1 MSETNIPQPN
11 PSQTTIGRG
20 TFSMIDPISVV
31 NFPESPTKLIKKR
44 IEVQIQPVQQPSKPT
59 QSPLVWS
66 QLIFVLLY
74 IIVGGCDTVIYKYQ
88 NTTIVNG
95 INFHHPFIQTFI
107 MELANTLPLY
117 YILYKKL
124 KKQNIMQIDDNKK
137 NMTSI
142 KDYLWILLPSLC
154 DLTGATLQYFAL
166 LFLDSSIYQM
176 MRSGSIIFT
185 ALFSK
190 LIFRKI
196 FLKYRYLGLLCT
208 IIGLILVGLSP
219 FLFVGPSESSSLSMQ
234 FISIGL
240 LAICMVLY
248 GCYYTS
254 EEYIYSKYNIHPCQL
269 LGTEALYGCIIYM
282 TILLP
287 IFCNVECNFPNGV
300 GCVKVG
306 DKFYFENISLY
317 INGVLQNYWLLTFV
331 ILGVLSKFIFN
342 LSGVFTTKFFGSL
355 TRSVAGALGTLV
367 TWIIGLLVTAT
378 GARKWESL
386 DYKTCLMMSAGYI
399 FLFAG
404 NLIYNGIIKVP
415 YFKRESDIQALK
427 KQQLTSIQV
436 GSTDTLKIEIQ
447 ETPFSVVSLPT

>member
-1 MSETNIPQPN
+1 MSETNIPKLN

-20 TFSMIDPISVV
+20 TLSTIEPISIF
-31 NFPESPTKLIKKR
+31 NFKDSPKKLIKKR
-44 IEVQIQPVQQPSKPT
+44 IPNQIQQVQQSTKPV
-59 QSPLVWS
+59 QSPLIWS
-66 QLIFVLLY
+66 QLIFVFSY
-74 IIVGGCDTVIYKYQ
+74 IIVGGSDTVIYKYQ

-95 INFHHPFIQTFI
+95 IHFHHPFIQTFI

-124 KKQNIMQIDDNKK
+124 TKQNIMQIDLNKK

-190 LIFRKI
+190 IIFQKI
-196 FLKYRYLGLLCT
+196 FLKYRYLGLLFT
-208 IIGLILVGLSP
+208 IIGLVLVGLSP
-219 FLFVGPSESSSLSMQ
+219 FLFVGPSETSSLTMQ

-269 LGTEALYGCIIYM
+269 LGTEALFGCIIYS

-287 IFCNVECNFPNGV
+287 IFCNIQCNFPNGV

-306 DKFYFENISLY
+306 DDFYFENIIQY
-317 INGVLQNYWLLTFV
+317 IDGILQNGWLLTFV
-331 ILGVLSKFIFN
+331 ILGVFSKFIFN
-342 LSGVFTTKFFGSL
+342 LSGVFTTKYFGSL

-378 GARKWESL
+378 GARNWESL
-386 DYKTCLMMSAGYI
+386 DYKTCLMMSAGYV

-404 NLIYNGIIKVP
+404 NLIYNGIIKIP
-415 YFKRESDIQALK
+415 YLQRESDIAAQK
-427 KQQLTSIQV
+427 KQQLVSIQV
-436 GSTDTLKIEIQ
+436 GSTDTLKIQIQ
-447 ETPFSVVSLPT
+447 DTPFSVVSLPV